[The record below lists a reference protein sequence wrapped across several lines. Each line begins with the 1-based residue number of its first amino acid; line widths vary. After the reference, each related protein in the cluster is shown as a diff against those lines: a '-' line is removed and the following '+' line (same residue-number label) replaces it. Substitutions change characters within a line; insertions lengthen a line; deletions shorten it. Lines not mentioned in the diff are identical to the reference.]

1 MDYQTVSSLTCLLLP
16 PAFLAFRRIRDQG
29 FAIPEFS
36 LLSLQSGL
44 ALALLSYVVFTTVPT
59 GAGELLDS
67 GFPVARRFLPFLV
80 SGVAFAVALF
90 PRQAADLSALSDR
103 LPESR
108 LEWLFVLPAWLWI
121 VVWFFVVET

>member
-1 MDYQTVSSLTCLLLP
+1 MGSQTALALTCVLLP
-16 PAFLAFRRIRDQG
+16 TAFLAFRRIRDQG

-36 LLSLQSGL
+36 LLTLQSGL
-44 ALALLSYVVFTTVPT
+44 ALALLSYAVFTTVPA
-59 GAGELLDS
+59 GAGGLLAS

-90 PRQAADLSALSDR
+90 PHQAAHLSGLSDSLR
-103 LPESR
+103 ESR
-108 LEWLFVLPAWLWI
+108 LEWLFVLPAWLWL